1 MEATVDN
8 HDCPWRTKAEELIK
22 LIEEQNRRIEQLE
35 RMLFGK
41 RSEKMPSVRS
51 KPNPSIDHEA
61 TQEKRKDSR
70 AQKQTLPEVTIEHK
84 VHEAARH
91 CQKCGSNELKKV
103 GAGRVSVMI
112 EYVPARLERQV
123 HIQETLACPCGEYMV
138 TASGPT
144 RPTEGGSY
152 GAGFLAHVVTAKC
165 CDSIPLYR
173 MEKQFKRLGISM
185 SRSTLCNLFHQ
196 AADALEPI
204 YQRML
209 SNMPAYDLVLAD
221 ETPVPVQ
228 AENKTHKGYMWSF
241 INKDYIL
248 YRYSRT
254 RSGLTPSL
262 VLKDSKGTL
271 LADAFSGYNRIC
283 TPDGRTRAGC
293 WAHARRKFFE
303 AKDTAPEAQLVLD
316 YIKELYQIEYD
327 AAVMNILGTHRHVE
341 LRQQRASPILNEL
354 HHYLREQQG
363 IHPPKS
369 PMAKAIGYVFN
380 NWDEL
385 CRFINDAN
393 LPLDNNASERAL
405 RIIALGRKNYL
416 FVGNDAAAEN
426 LAGLYS
432 LVATCE
438 LHGINP
444 EQYLTDVMIRV
455 HTHPQ
460 AKLDDL
466 MPHKWKMLVK

>member
-1 MEATVDN
+1 MEVMFDN
-8 HDCPWRTKAEELIK
+8 HDCPWRAKAEELS
-22 LIEEQNRRIEQLE
+22 QRIEQLE

-41 RSEKMPSVRS
+41 RSEKMPSARPKPISSTDPEAIQETRQERRS
-51 KPNPSIDHEA
+51 
-61 TQEKRKDSR
+61 
-70 AQKQTLPEVTIEHK
+70 QKQTLPEVTVEHK
-84 VHEAARH
+84 VEEADRQ
-91 CQKCGSNELKKV
+91 CKKCGSSELKKV
-103 GAGRVSVMI
+103 GAGKVSVMI
-112 EYVPARLERQV
+112 EYVPARLLRQLHV
-123 HIQETLACPCGEYMV
+123 QETLACPCGEYMV
-138 TASGPT
+138 TAAGPI

-152 GAGFLAHVVTAKC
+152 GPSLISHVVTAKC

-173 MEKQFKRLGISM
+173 MEKQFKRLGATL

-196 AADALEPI
+196 AADALKPI
-204 YQRML
+204 YERML
-209 SNMPAYDLVLAD
+209 ANMPSYSLVLAD
-221 ETPVPVQ
+221 ETPLPVQ
-228 AENKTHKGYMWSF
+228 EDKKTHKGFMWSF
-241 INKDYIL
+241 INQDYIL

-262 VLKDSKGTL
+262 VLKESKGTL
-271 LADAFSGYNRIC
+271 IADAFSGYNSIC

-293 WAHARRKFFE
+293 YAHARRKFFE
-303 AKDTAPEAQLVLD
+303 AKDTAPEAERVLD
-316 YIKELYQIEYD
+316 YIKALYQIEYD
-327 AAVMNILGTHRHVE
+327 AAAIDVLGTDRHLE

-354 HHYLREQQG
+354 HEYLLKQKE

-369 PMAKAIGYVFN
+369 PMGKAIGYVFN

-385 CRFINDAN
+385 CRFVEDPH

-405 RIIALGRKNYL
+405 RIVALGRKNYL
-416 FVGNDAAAEN
+416 FAGNDQAAEN

-444 EQYLTDVMIRV
+444 EKYLADTLIRV

-460 AKLDDL
+460 AQLDDL
-466 MPHKWKMLVK
+466 LPHRWKTLFN